1 MGLAARPKKLRMRNS
16 SIVPATVTALALLAI
31 ASGVARAQDSAE
43 TLAEQARSRDAEA
56 HPGSP
61 GEIVLPTAPEGVG
74 GPLFAGVDDS
84 AIPAVRID
92 VTDNS
97 FTTAFS
103 GNQVWGAAYDPV
115 GDRVFFNSGSTLLVW
130 PVGGVISTIGTIMDA
145 AGAAQAM
152 VGLAFFNGTLY
163 GTKNIANEAIWS
175 IDTTTAVATVFIDYV
190 DADFDCGGFDA
201 DPVTGDF
208 YCTNDDGTPFG
219 TGLYR
224 MNPDGTG
231 TQIVAY
237 PAGQTDIDGLAVG
250 GGRAYLV
257 TDDASGPIF
266 VYDFGLAGYQ
276 TPLVNNWPTSETF
289 AAGAWIEV
297 GGTAE
302 ITLEK
307 TVGTDP
313 NVCATTTQIAAP
325 YGSSVYYCFTVTNTG
340 TIALT
345 SHDLVDSHL
354 GTILD
359 DFSYNLLPG
368 SSAFLVV
375 PDTVSGDVTNTAT
388 WTASV
393 VGGPSA
399 QAEASATVFALNT
412 LAEIPTLSAAG
423 LATLALAMAGL
434 ALFLLAR
441 RRTT

>member
-1 MGLAARPKKLRMRNS
+1 MRNS
-16 SIVPATVTALALLAI
+16 PLAGGIAVLGTLLLI
-31 ASGVARAQDSAE
+31 AAGPARAQESAE

-61 GEIVLPTAPEGVG
+61 GEIAPPAAPEGVG

-130 PVGGVISTIGTIMDA
+130 PVGGTVSTIGTIMDA

-152 VGLAFFNGTLY
+152 VGLAFYNGALY
-163 GTKNIANEAIWS
+163 GTKNIANEAIWQ
-175 IDTTTAVATVFIDYV
+175 IDTTTAVATVLIDYV

-201 DPVTGDF
+201 DPATGDF
-208 YCTNDDGTPFG
+208 YCTSDDTSPAS
-219 TGLYR
+219 GLYR

-231 TQIVAY
+231 TLITSY

-257 TDDASGPIF
+257 TDDANGPIF
-266 VYDFGLAGYQ
+266 VYDFGLAAYQ

-289 AAGAWIEV
+289 SAGAWIAV

-354 GTILD
+354 GTVLD

-399 QAEASATVFALNT
+399 QAEASATVIALNT

-441 RRTT
+441 RRRAT

>member
-1 MGLAARPKKLRMRNS
+1 MRNAYLVRGIS
-16 SIVPATVTALALLAI
+16 ALGALLLI
-31 ASGVARAQDSAE
+31 ASGPVSAQDSAE
-43 TLAEQARSRDAEA
+43 TLSEQARALDAEA
-56 HPGSP
+56 HPTP
-61 GEIVLPTAPEGVG
+61 PAEVAPPAVPEGVS
-74 GPLFAGVDDS
+74 GPLFAGVDDT

-103 GNQVWGAAYDPV
+103 GSQVWGAAYDPV

-130 PVGGVISTIGTIMDA
+130 PVGGAVSTIGTIMNA

-152 VGLAFFNGTLY
+152 VGLAFYNGALY
-163 GTKNIANEAIWS
+163 GTKNIANEAIWQ
-175 IDTTTAVATVFIDYV
+175 IDTTTAVASVFIDYV
-190 DADFDCGGFDA
+190 DADFDCGGFAA
-201 DPVTGDF
+201 DPATGDF
-208 YCTNDDGTPFG
+208 YCTSDDTSPAS
-219 TGLYR
+219 GLYR

-231 TQIVAY
+231 TLITAY

-257 TDDASGPIF
+257 TDDANGPIF
-266 VYDFGLAGYQ
+266 VYDFGLAAYQ

-289 AAGAWIEV
+289 SAGAWIDV

-302 ITLEK
+302 ITLAK
-307 TVGTDP
+307 TVGTVP
-313 NVCATTTQIAAP
+313 NVCAATTEIAAP
-325 YGSSVYYCFTVTNTG
+325 YGSTVHYCFTVTNTG

-354 GTILD
+354 GTVLD
-359 DFSYNLLPG
+359 DFPFNLAPAA
-368 SSAFLVV
+368 STYVIV
-375 PDTVSGDVTNTAT
+375 PDVVSGTVTNTAT

-399 QAEASATVFALNT
+399 QAEASATVTALDT
-412 LAEIPTLSAAG
+412 LVQIPTLSGVG
-423 LATLALAMAGL
+423 LAALGVAMAGM

-441 RRTT
+441 RRAA